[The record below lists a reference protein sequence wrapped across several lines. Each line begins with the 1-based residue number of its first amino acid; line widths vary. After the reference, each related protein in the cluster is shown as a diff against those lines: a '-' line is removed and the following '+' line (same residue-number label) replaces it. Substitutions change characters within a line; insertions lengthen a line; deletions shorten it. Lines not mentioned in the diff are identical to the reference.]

1 MLSMLEWLCT
11 ELIEVEVDQQLGTEK
26 NQRKISALSA
36 WWYLSCAVWMKTA
49 IGISL
54 PLNLWPKN
62 PGAPMKCCF
71 RIWRTVVC
79 PRPGL
84 SFQIHTPDW
93 FRQFVNPFPTP
104 HGSAAR
110 CISCGIFWPMCRRK
124 KRNPNRIREARR
136 RSGVSTL
143 KIASALGIC
152 RDTVYRWERG
162 ETLLSSS
169 VLLNLGYI
177 FGVTCD
183 WLVCRSDDPYK
194 TVDGVDIR
202 SVESNLDIGI

>member
-1 MLSMLEWLCT
+1 M
-11 ELIEVEVDQQLGTEK
+11 DQQLGAEK
-26 NQRKISALSA
+26 SQRIVSMVVLIVCGVDENGHRDIIAVESMAEESGSSYEVLLQNLEDRSLS
-36 WWYLSCAVWMKTA
+36 T
-49 IGISL
+49 
-54 PLNLWPKN
+54 
-62 PGAPMKCCF
+62 
-71 RIWRTVVC
+71 
-79 PRPGL
+79 PRL
-84 SFQIHTPDW
+84 IIMHTPDW

-104 HGSAAR
+104 HGSAAK
-110 CISCGIFWPMCRRK
+110 CISCGIFWSMCRRK
-124 KRNPNRIREARR
+124 RRNPNRIREARR

-162 ETLLSSS
+162 ETLFSSS

-194 TVDGVDIR
+194 TVDEVDIR

>member
-11 ELIEVEVDQQLGTEK
+11 ELMEVEVDQQLGAEK
-26 NQRKISALSA
+26 SQRIVSMVVLIV
-36 WWYLSCAVWMKTA
+36 CGVDEN
-49 IGISL
+49 GHRISL

-62 PGAPMKCCF
+62 PEAPMECCF

-79 PRPGL
+79 PRLGL
-84 SFQIHTPDW
+84 SFQMHTPDW

-124 KRNPNRIREARR
+124 RRNPNRIREARR

-162 ETLLSSS
+162 DTLFSSS
-169 VLLNLGYI
+169 VLLNLGDI

-194 TVDGVDIR
+194 TVDEVGIR
-202 SVESNLDIGI
+202 SVESNLDIVI